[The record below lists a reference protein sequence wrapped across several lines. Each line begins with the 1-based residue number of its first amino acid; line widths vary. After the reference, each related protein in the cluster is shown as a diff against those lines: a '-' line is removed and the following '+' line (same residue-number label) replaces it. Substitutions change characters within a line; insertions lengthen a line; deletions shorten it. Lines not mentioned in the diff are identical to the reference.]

1 MFGMSKVAY
10 LNWLVQGCQQYWGG
24 NLNLPLMVVELELGY
39 IRCQFLPTGG
49 FMGPRYVC
57 QLLFYEE

>member
-39 IRCQFLPTGG
+39 IRCQFLATGG
-49 FMGPRYVC
+49 TIGLR
-57 QLLFYEE
+57 